1 MFQRTQNDEGF
12 LFTHTVGKRLRDR
25 KLNEFSLMSMDD
37 RTVCPVAGLEKYV
50 KEAQSIGI
58 DLPTGYLFRPLDHS
72 RRYVV
77 DTHVTT
83 PVMHSRPKFEI
94 IWNR

>member
-1 MFQRTQNDEGF
+1 MLQRTPNDECL

-25 KLNEFSLMSMDD
+25 KLNEFSLMRMDD
-37 RTVCPVAGLEKYV
+37 RMVCPVAGLEKYV

-72 RRYVV
+72 SRYVFGY
-77 DTHVTT
+77 TCHY
-83 PVMHSRPKFEI
+83 PCYAQSS
-94 IWNR
+94 